1 MGELFS
7 FSNPEFNQG
16 ENARPEA
23 TGDSHANQFEDTPA
37 QEQPAD
43 NLRGL
48 DFEGPEPASNQGAA
62 NAPAP
67 AVEPAM
73 AEERVERRK
82 RRRAIISAPLRV
94 RGFDLKHGGGP
105 YETLTTTNVSRLGVL
120 FQTSNHS
127 YHHGMEL
134 AVTFPYSNSSVAI
147 QAEQMGRVKRVTE
160 LPDGRVAVAVAFGEG
175 PQEDYVAASGQRLEA
190 EAAQVELI
198 AEPETKKPL
207 VLAVDADPTIREMVK
222 TFLSVEGYDVI
233 AVSSNGEAR
242 EVLKMFTP
250 ALVIAEIEGEGLPG
264 YDLCAHIKTTPDLK
278 RIPVMLMTSSAY
290 PSDYSSAHSLG
301 AVVCIA
307 KPFRQER
314 FGHVVRLLAPLP
326 HEKEQAAPA
335 RPGDPTRRHTKGSRY
350 SGGNGQKNGQAG
362 NQSGTRFQI
371 RKRQ

>member
-7 FSNPEFNQG
+7 FSNPEFNRG

-23 TGDSHANQFEDTPA
+23 TGDSQSNQFEETPA
-37 QEQPAD
+37 QDQAAD
-43 NLRGL
+43 SLPGF
-48 DFEGPEPASNQGAA
+48 DFEGPESESNAEPASV
-62 NAPAP
+62 PAP
-67 AVEPAM
+67 AVEPAA
-73 AEERVERRK
+73 AEERIERRK
-82 RRRAIISAPLRV
+82 RRRAIISAPVRV
-94 RGFDLKHGGGP
+94 RGLDLTHGGGP
-105 YETLTTTNVSRLGVL
+105 SEILTTTNVSRLGVL
-120 FQTSNHS
+120 FHTTNHS
-127 YHHGMEL
+127 YRRGMEL
-134 AVTFPYSNSSVAI
+134 SVTFPYSSSSIAI
-147 QAEQMGRVKRVTE
+147 QAEQRGRVKRVTE
-160 LPDGRVAVAVAFGEG
+160 LPDGRLAVAVAFGEG
-175 PQEDYVAASGQRLEA
+175 PEEDYVDASGERLEA
-190 EAAQVELI
+190 EATQVELI

-207 VLAVDADPTIREMVK
+207 VLAVDADPAIREMVK
-222 TFLSVEGYDVI
+222 TYLSVEGYDVI

-335 RPGDPTRRHTKGSRY
+335 RPGDPTRRHTKGNGY
-350 SGGNGQKNGQAG
+350 HGGNGHKNGHAG